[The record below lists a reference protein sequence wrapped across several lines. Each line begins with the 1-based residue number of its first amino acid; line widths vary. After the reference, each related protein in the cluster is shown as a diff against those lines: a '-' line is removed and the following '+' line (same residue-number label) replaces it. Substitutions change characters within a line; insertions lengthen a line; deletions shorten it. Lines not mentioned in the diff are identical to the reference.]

1 MNHGPAGGLESGPR
15 GQFQR
20 LDGLSITMSFDAWV
34 ATCCKYPEYV
44 FMCMS
49 DIYIC
54 VSKTC
59 AEMHGVHMISYDC
72 MILHVCIAAL

>member
-34 ATCCKYPEYV
+34 ATCCKYPQYV

-49 DIYIC
+49 DIYIY
-54 VSKTC
+54 V
-59 AEMHGVHMISYDC
+59 
-72 MILHVCIAAL
+72 